1 MTRHKWDDNSF
12 NLLAH
17 ISPQALTIMDFVS
30 QYVLHRCPVCRSH
43 AECPVRV
50 GWRLGPIILC
60 GYFHVNERG
69 DVEAIHITSLYKP
82 VQQVNAEADRN
93 ADAAG
98 NVNHAFTQR
107 DAVVVLPLIPAE
119 QQQVAA
125 DDEFNVDDVEQR
137 AWASDD
143 DEVNADLAPGI
154 WTA

>member
-1 MTRHKWDDNSF
+1 M
-12 NLLAH
+12 
-17 ISPQALTIMDFVS
+17 
-30 QYVLHRCPVCRSH
+30 
-43 AECPVRV
+43 RV

-143 DEVNADLAPGI
+143 DEVNTDLAPGI
-154 WTA
+154 WTD

>member
-12 NLLAH
+12 NLLEH

-50 GWRLGPIILC
+50 GWRLGPIVLC

-69 DVEAIHITSLYKP
+69 DVEAIHIASMYRPK
-82 VQQVNAEADRN
+82 VK
-93 ADAAG
+93 DAS
-98 NVNHAFTQR
+98 TQT

-154 WTA
+154 WTD